1 MATVLTANGHL
12 NKKLPTMLK
21 GELFINENET
31 SGFRDL
37 HFCYQSA
44 TKDSEGST
52 LAKTIILGSEQ
63 ELKYRGICNAIPT
76 TKAEVFGVWQYI
88 NNEVKVIPK
97 TDNHPKIIS
106 GDFIVCTSLD
116 NEGNA
121 TWVKLS
127 GSGGEAQDI
136 TLKPTEG
143 SRLADA
149 DLNRDGEIN
158 IQEALEFLSA
168 NSLEIVSYQ
177 ATKGETYATA
187 EAFAEKLDTTTAK
200 GGSALVTIKNHD
212 LTVNGIIY
220 PVNSIVYIA
229 REVSEVANADGTYDF
244 SLGDYLIKKVYEPK
258 ADYEVCT
265 IEVERGNTEAT
276 EVYAEDDAAIKYT
289 KDHIINLYKTKA
301 DLGKD
306 GKLLVSQLPNT
317 VLGGMVFNGIISFDE
332 QKKTSDMTVQQYLQ
346 SILPKLNK
354 YGEATDD
361 GDYWMVNINE
371 VAADSI
377 DDDTETVADE
387 NNRALVVT
395 CTDGKVVL
403 HSGDYLV
410 YQVVSKETEDGTNK
424 EITVGIIDNSDAFR
438 ALKVNGVVLD
448 GTVGFK
454 TSDETKLAI
463 TADEE
468 TNDITFEIA
477 EDILHTEFEE
487 DYIPIFKTIYGVPKI
502 VKSHISEVNGGFK
515 FETVPAKGDEHTTV
529 VLFATDKTVVFPRYK
544 EDEATP
550 ADVNIAYQEWVNDVM
565 VHLDNLTDKHI
576 PFYSADLADTDSK
589 GLKDSP
595 MIVDDF
601 EANIKTIRIP
611 ASTYFGAFAS
621 SLEAK
626 TSLSELTAEELEDIK
641 NYYKAGAEGT
651 FIKFLTKTDQLI
663 TFELDATE
671 VADGHKKVKI
681 YHEDSIIDCGY
692 WE

>member
-1 MATVLTANGHL
+1 MATVITANGHL
-12 NKKLPTMLK
+12 NKKLPTMLE

-44 TKDSEGST
+44 TKDTEGSK

-88 NNEVKVIPK
+88 NSEVKVIPK

-136 TLKPTEG
+136 TLKPAED
-143 SRLADA
+143 SRLTQADR
-149 DLNRDGEIN
+149 NKDGEIN

-168 NSLEIVSYQ
+168 NSLEVLGYQ
-177 ATKGETYATA
+177 ATKGETYATV
-187 EAFAEKLDTTTAK
+187 EAFSEKLNTAAA
-200 GGSALVTIKNHD
+200 GSALVTIKNHD
-212 LTVNGIIY
+212 LVVNGIIY
-220 PVNSIVYIA
+220 PVNSIIYIA

-258 ADYEVCT
+258 ADYEVCS

-276 EVYAEDDAAIKYT
+276 GIYAEDDAKIKYT
-289 KDHIINLYKTKA
+289 KDHIDNLYKTKA

-306 GKLLVSQLPNT
+306 GKVLVSQLPNT
-317 VLGGMVFNGIISFDE
+317 VLGGMVFNGIVSFDE

-354 YGEATDD
+354 YGEATCD

-371 VAADSI
+371 VATVTV
-377 DDDTETVADE
+377 DDDPETVADE

-395 CTDGKVVL
+395 CADGKIVL

-410 YQVVSKETEDGTNK
+410 YQVVSKETADGTNK

-438 ALKVNGVVLD
+438 ALKVNGFVLD

-454 TSDETKLAI
+454 TTDETKLAI
-463 TADEE
+463 TADEY
-468 TNDITFEIA
+468 TNDILFEIA

-487 DYIPIFKTIYGVPKI
+487 GYIPIFKTVDGVPKI
-502 VKSHISEVNGGFK
+502 VKSPISEVDGGFK
-515 FETVPAKGDEHTTV
+515 FETVPIKGSTRTTIV
-529 VLFATDKTVVFPRYK
+529 RFETGREVILPGFEENDTSKYT
-544 EDEATP
+544 
-550 ADVNIAYQEWVNDVM
+550 DVNIAYQEWVNEVM
-565 VHLDNLTDKHI
+565 VHLDDLTDKHI
-576 PFYSADLADTDSK
+576 PFYSADIANTDSK

-601 EANIKTIRIP
+601 TGNLKTIRIP

-641 NYYKAGAEGT
+641 NYYRAGAEGT
-651 FIKFLTKTDQLI
+651 FIKFLTKNDQLI

-671 VADGHKKVKI
+671 VADNHKKVKI